1 MSLNILVIG
10 NGGREHAIV
19 WRLLQSPTV
28 NHIYVAPG
36 NGGTIS
42 ESSSSK
48 ITNVPIS
55 SSPKDFNKLQQ
66 FAVENKINLVIPGPE
81 QPLVDG
87 IADIFYAVGIPVF
100 GPSAKAAK
108 MEGSKAFSKEFM
120 DKHNIP
126 TARFQ
131 NFTDVAKAK
140 EHIQSIDY
148 KIVLKADGIA
158 AVKVF

>member
-66 FAVENKINLVIPGPE
+66 FAVETR
-81 QPLVDG
+81 
-87 IADIFYAVGIPVF
+87 
-100 GPSAKAAK
+100 
-108 MEGSKAFSKEFM
+108 
-120 DKHNIP
+120 
-126 TARFQ
+126 TA
-131 NFTDVAKAK
+131 
-140 EHIQSIDY
+140 IS
-148 KIVLKADGIA
+148 
-158 AVKVF
+158 

>member
-108 MEGSKAFSKEFM
+108 MEGSKAFQKNLWINITFQPPDSKISLM
-120 DKHNIP
+120 LPKLKNI
-126 TARFQ
+126 F
-131 NFTDVAKAK
+131 NLLIIKLF
-140 EHIQSIDY
+140 
-148 KIVLKADGIA
+148 
-158 AVKVF
+158 

>member
-87 IADIFYAVGIPVF
+87 IADIFYAVGIPVLDQV
-100 GPSAKAAK
+100 PKLLK
-108 MEGSKAFSKEFM
+108 WK
-120 DKHNIP
+120 
-126 TARFQ
+126 
-131 NFTDVAKAK
+131 
-140 EHIQSIDY
+140 
-148 KIVLKADGIA
+148 VLKLFKRIYG
-158 AVKVF
+158 